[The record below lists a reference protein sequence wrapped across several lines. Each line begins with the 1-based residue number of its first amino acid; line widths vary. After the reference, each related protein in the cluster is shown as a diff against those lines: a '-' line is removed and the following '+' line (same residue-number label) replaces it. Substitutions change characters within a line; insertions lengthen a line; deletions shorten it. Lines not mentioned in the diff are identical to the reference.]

1 MRLLD
6 AEVLRD
12 GVRAGVRTARGETL
26 TLEAE
31 RLLVAVGRAPV
42 TDGLDVTAAGLTT
55 SEAVGEA
62 FLTLAGRGLHQQ

>member
-1 MRLLD
+1 M
-6 AEVLRD
+6 
-12 GVRAGVRTARGETL
+12 RTARGETL

-31 RLLVAVGRAPV
+31 RLLVVVGRAPV
-42 TDGLDVTAAGLTT
+42 TDGLDVTAEGLTT